1 LYREEIMSVKINA
14 DIEPSWKK
22 YPDIGCE
29 ISGGCLTCPAPYCPH
44 DKNDIKMAK
53 LLEVNRLVMQGLTS
67 EQIARK
73 IKKEVRYVDYWKKK
87 YLENPTGYKL

>member
-1 LYREEIMSVKINA
+1 MNINA
-14 DIEPSWKK
+14 NIEPTWNK

-29 ISGGCLTCPAPYCPH
+29 VSQSCLTCPVPYGCPH
-44 DKNDIKMAK
+44 DKNDTKVAK

-87 YLENPTGYKL
+87 YLENPMGYKL